1 MKELIKYVIAIVIP
15 TIIVVSWMAFMTSC
29 ATNMTTGENKCS
41 IQVSSI
47 SSIPVIVFVLY
58 TVFYGI
64 SVLVSRYRIIKR
76 N

>member
-1 MKELIKYVIAIVIP
+1 MKEVIKYLIAVIIP
-15 TIIVVSWMAFMTSC
+15 TVIVVSWMTFMTSC

-47 SSIPVIVFVLY
+47 SSIPALVFVLY

-64 SVLVSRYRIIKR
+64 SVLVSRYRIVKR